1 MKKSKINIMVRLIV
15 LVKPMILIMLLAI
28 VLGVLGFLCANFIPI
43 LGSVAVSDIIMNKN
57 SLIQI
62 IIIIGII
69 AVSRGVLR
77 YGEQTCNH
85 YIAFKLL
92 AILRDKIFTVLRKL
106 APAKLDGKEK
116 GQLINIIT
124 SDIELLEVF
133 YAHTI
138 SPICIAV
145 IMSIIMTVF
154 IGSYSFILG
163 VIALTGYI
171 VVGLVIPFIIS
182 KKTSDSA
189 TMIRKEVA
197 QIGSYFLDN
206 IRGISENI
214 QYNQG
219 DIKLNEINQAT
230 EIMSSKEKQLKRMSG
245 MTTMWINNVIFGFGI
260 LMFVVS
266 SMLYMEQIVE
276 FKGVLISTVSMIS
289 SFGPVV
295 ALGNLGHGLS
305 QTLASGER
313 VLSLLDE
320 KPIIEEVINKKN
332 VEFANASL
340 NNVTFKYLDTEILSD
355 YSLNIPKNQ
364 IVGIVGKSGAGKST
378 LLKLLMR
385 FWDVQE
391 GVVSI
396 SNDDIRNI
404 NTKSLRDNQSYV
416 TQETILFKDTI
427 ENNIKIANKNASKED
442 VVEACK
448 KASIHDFIEGL
459 PQGYKTQVGEL
470 GETLSGGE
478 RQRIGM
484 ARAFLHDAP
493 FILLDEPTSNLDSL
507 NEAVLLKSI
516 YEQKNDKTIV
526 LVSHRES
533 TMKIADRVLVVSNGR
548 IS

>member
-1 MKKSKINIMVRLIV
+1 MKKSKINIMIRLIV

-43 LGSVAVSDIIMNKN
+43 LGSIAISDIIMNKN
-57 SLIQI
+57 SLMQI

-69 AVSRGVLR
+69 AVARGVLR

-276 FKGVLISTVSMIS
+276 FKAVLISTVSMIS

-516 YEQKNDKTIV
+516 YEQKDDKTIV

-533 TMKIADRVLVVSNGR
+533 TMKIADSVLAVSNGR